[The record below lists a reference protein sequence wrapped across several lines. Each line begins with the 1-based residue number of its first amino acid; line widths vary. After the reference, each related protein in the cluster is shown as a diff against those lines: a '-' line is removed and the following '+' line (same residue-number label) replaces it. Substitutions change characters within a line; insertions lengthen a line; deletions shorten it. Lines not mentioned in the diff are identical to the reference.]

1 MMIYEIIHIS
11 EERIC
16 GDFLS
21 KESSQVMEKLIKQLC
36 KTKKKRKNLTGA
48 CKKARSVL
56 EALFIALLANLK
68 DLLRLIIILC
78 FFSRWLP

>member
-1 MMIYEIIHIS
+1 MMIYEIIHTS

-36 KTKKKRKNLTGA
+36 KKKKKGRT
-48 CKKARSVL
+48 
-56 EALFIALLANLK
+56 
-68 DLLRLIIILC
+68 
-78 FFSRWLP
+78 